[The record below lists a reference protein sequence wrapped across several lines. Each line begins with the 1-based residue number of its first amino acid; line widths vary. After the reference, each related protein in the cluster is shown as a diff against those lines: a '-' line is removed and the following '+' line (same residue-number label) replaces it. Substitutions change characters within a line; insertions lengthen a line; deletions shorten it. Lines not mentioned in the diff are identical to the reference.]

1 MVGRDWNGG
10 RVVHLQQTKMTEKA
24 SQYIFFAIAH
34 DPCGS
39 ERRIRTFLLVWP
51 VREKSCAVLLFFGP
65 WSTPSLLPR
74 SLSCYLHSGDPLSV
88 LDTRSQGG

>member
-10 RVVHLQQTKMTEKA
+10 RVVHVQQTKMTEKA
-24 SQYIFFAIAH
+24 SQCIFFAIAH

-51 VREKSCAVLLFFGP
+51 VREKSCAPFIF
-65 WSTPSLLPR
+65 WSLVVAIPFTSLPLLLP
-74 SLSCYLHSGDPLSV
+74 SFGGSSV
-88 LDTRSQGG
+88 RVRH